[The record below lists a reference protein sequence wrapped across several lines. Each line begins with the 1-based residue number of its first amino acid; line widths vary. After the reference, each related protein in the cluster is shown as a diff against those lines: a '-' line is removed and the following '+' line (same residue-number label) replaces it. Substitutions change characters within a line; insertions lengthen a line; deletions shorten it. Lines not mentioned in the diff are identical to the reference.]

1 MSRTYFIFASHNVYA
16 LIDDVI
22 NTDIARML
30 DFTIDKKNVNRRLG
44 IGDAKQSQFSYTFLY
59 R

>member
-1 MSRTYFIFASHNVYA
+1 MSKTYFIFASHNVYA

-22 NTDIARML
+22 
-30 DFTIDKKNVNRRLG
+30 KKNVNRRLG